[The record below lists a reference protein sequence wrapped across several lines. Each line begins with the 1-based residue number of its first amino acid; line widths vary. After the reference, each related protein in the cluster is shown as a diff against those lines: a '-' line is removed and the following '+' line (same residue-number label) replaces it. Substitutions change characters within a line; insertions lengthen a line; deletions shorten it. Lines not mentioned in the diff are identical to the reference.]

1 MQVKDRPRPK
11 KPLKRMVG
19 TREGMAGVA
28 VAVGLVAGA
37 VLLAFMSNYK
47 HSVDSSSKSATVLVA
62 KQLIQ
67 KGSSGDVILTKGLF
81 ETTTAA
87 AGERKGGAIS
97 DPANLRGKQAST
109 DIYPGEQLT
118 ASDFEKANNSLVNEI
133 TNRERAISIPLDS
146 AHGMIGDVRAGDH
159 VDVLAGFN
167 VQPDGAARP
176 RPVLKAIM
184 QDALVL
190 KAPDKPLNG
199 ALSAANN
206 TQNVV
211 LRAPDEHAWDFA
223 FSSEFGKV
231 WIVLR
236 PKVGAAQSTPS
247 LVTLERLLFGLKP
260 ITVSRLLRGVTG

>member
-1 MQVKDRPRPK
+1 MQVKERPRQK
-11 KPLKRMVG
+11 KPLKRVVA

-47 HSVDSSSKSATVLVA
+47 HSVDSSGKPATVLVA
-62 KQLIQ
+62 KQPIQ

-81 ETTTAA
+81 ETTTARA
-87 AGERKGGAIS
+87 PKGGATS
-97 DPANLRGKQAST
+97 DPSDPRGKQAST

-118 ASDFEKANNSLVNEI
+118 ASEFQKASGSLVNEI

-146 AHGMIGDVRAGDH
+146 AHGMIGDVKAGDH

-184 QDALVL
+184 Q
-190 KAPDKPLNG
+190 
-199 ALSAANN
+199 
-206 TQNVV
+206 
-211 LRAPDEHAWDFA
+211 
-223 FSSEFGKV
+223 
-231 WIVLR
+231 
-236 PKVGAAQSTPS
+236 
-247 LVTLERLLFGLKP
+247 
-260 ITVSRLLRGVTG
+260 